1 MCRSV
6 WRLDLSSIEVE
17 AVRYLTLQMFST
29 RTVLSPGCF
38 YFTSQKSP
46 RGPLRS
52 SATPPARKSFAASP
66 QNKPMLQHLCP
77 SKLYSKSCS
86 QLQEHPDGPWIGL
99 PLIFTSEVGCPQNI
113 ESTDTSTLVGRRLPW
128 RLA

>member
-1 MCRSV
+1 MCRAVGS
-6 WRLDLSSIEVE
+6 LYLSSIEVE
-17 AVRYLTLQMFST
+17 AVQYLTLQMFST

-38 YFTSQKSP
+38 YCKSQKST
-46 RGPLRS
+46 RGSLRG

-86 QLQEHPDGPWIGL
+86 QLQEHPDAPWIGL
-99 PLIFTSEVGCPQNI
+99 PLIFTSAVACPQNLPP
-113 ESTDTSTLVGRRLPW
+113 THPRTL
-128 RLA
+128 LANTP